1 MIFITRLVRI
11 LKTSCFSITRH
22 DDLLEFCVEQMVNVC
37 RQHACQCYTAFASG
51 SNTCVTSSY
60 FTARRLGIIFTLS
73 SLFSSI
79 FWQEKDNYGFLKY
92 VFPQWSINLAIL
104 LALEI
109 FFFFATHNEFV
120 CHMFRKWRK
129 IPRSGICYKD
139 SRLIFIK
146 SSLLCW
152 KTFSV
157 LVIEILGMKW
167 EGIKG
172 QIICY
177 FLEWR
182 HWKRDKR

>member
-79 FWQEKDNYGFLKY
+79 FWQERQLWISKICISSVKYQLGNTLGFGD
-92 VFPQWSINLAIL
+92 F
-104 LALEI
+104 

-152 KTFSV
+152 KTFSCISYRNSRYEMRRNKRTNY
-157 LVIEILGMKW
+157 LLLLRMKTL
-167 EGIKG
+167 K
-172 QIICY
+172 
-177 FLEWR
+177 
-182 HWKRDKR
+182 KR